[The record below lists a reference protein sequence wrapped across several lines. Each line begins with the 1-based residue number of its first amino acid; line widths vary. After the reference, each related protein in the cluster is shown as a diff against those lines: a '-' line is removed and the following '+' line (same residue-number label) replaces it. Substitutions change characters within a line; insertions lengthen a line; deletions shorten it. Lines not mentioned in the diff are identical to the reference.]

1 MNERLKELRAHLGIT
16 LEEFGKKIGVTRS
29 AVGRLEKGER
39 NLTEQTVLSICR
51 EFNVNE
57 DWLRYG
63 EGEMFEP
70 RTRSEIIAQFA
81 GELMKEEDSSFRKQ
95 LVEILAELN
104 LQEWELLEGIAK
116 KLAKKGAVA
125 LSN

>member
-95 LVEILAELN
+95 LVEVLAELD
-104 LQEWELLEGIAK
+104 LQEWKLLEGIAK
-116 KLAKKGAVA
+116 KLAKKD
-125 LSN
+125 